1 MLGIQHLCSF
11 YKTPMKY
18 FFILLFAFASLKAV
32 GQKHDH
38 IWIAPLNGNLEEAK
52 TIDFNAPSPMV
63 EPIFPITDMTLT
75 NASFCDKE
83 GNLLFFSNGIWV
95 KDKHGNILENGDSIN
110 AGNMA
115 DQHREYGY
123 RVFNGAFFLPF
134 PNDSN
139 SCLLFHMFNEE
150 LPTVGYTYQ
159 KLLYTKID
167 RTANNGLGKV
177 IEKNTPLLVG
187 DETLGFHHAST
198 VRHANGRDW
207 WIILPNQLEPIY
219 YRFLLSPNGIEGPEI
234 QEIGYPP
241 YQPIQYELVGINL
254 FSQDGSKYI
263 DHEMFKGEG
272 FQVFDFDRCTGMLSN
287 PIKVDYETGFEVSN
301 GTSGIALSPSGRFA
315 YMIYNRDYKYRLV
328 QYDLSASD
336 IEASEVLLSECPG
349 PVSPYE
355 CSFVMPML
363 APDNKIYIG
372 AQIDT
377 TSYHVIHYPDSLGLA
392 CDFEYGGFEIGKT
405 PSFTPPYFPNYRLYD
420 VPGSTCDTLG
430 IDAPV
435 GTVAVEEQEEKAA
448 LDIYPNPSSGEVH
461 IRYGGLSGKDGQVE
475 VFNLQGQRIK
485 SLVLPMGGGEVQVRG
500 LSPGIYF
507 VRVLANGYV
516 LNAGKVV
523 VH

>member
-1 MLGIQHLCSF
+1 
-11 YKTPMKY
+11 MKY

-38 IWIAPLNGNLEEAK
+38 IWIAPLQGNLEEAK
-52 TIDFNAPSPMV
+52 IIDFNAPSPIV

-75 NASFCDKE
+75 NSSLCDKE
-83 GNLLFFSNGIWV
+83 GNLLFFSNGIWIR
-95 KDKHGNILENGDSIN
+95 DRYGNILENGDSIN

-115 DQHREYGY
+115 DQHAGIGY
-123 RVFNGAFFLPF
+123 RVHNGAFFLPF
-134 PNDSN
+134 PNDST
-139 SCLLFHMFNEE
+139 LLLMFHMFKEQ
-150 LPTVGYTYQ
+150 LPTVGTSIQ

-177 IEKNTPLLVG
+177 IEKNIPLLVG

-207 WIILPNQLEPIY
+207 WVIVPNQLEPVY
-219 YRFLLSPNGIEGPEI
+219 YRFLLSPNGIEGHET
-234 QEIGYPP
+234 QEIGFPP
-241 YQPIQYELVGINL
+241 NQPIQYELLGFNL
-254 FSQDGSKYI
+254 FSRDGTKYI

-272 FQVFDFDRCTGMLSN
+272 FQVFDFDRCTGLLSN
-287 PIKVDYETGFEVSN
+287 PVKVENETGFEAGNGVSA
-301 GTSGIALSPSGRFA
+301 IAFSPSGRFV
-315 YMIYNRDYKYRLV
+315 YLTYNLNYKKRLV
-328 QYDLSASD
+328 QYDLEAPN
-336 IEASEVLLSECPG
+336 IEASEVLLSECSG
-349 PVSPYE
+349 PVSLQE
-355 CSFVMPML
+355 CSFTIPVL

-372 AQIDT
+372 SKID
-377 TSYHVIHYPDSLGLA
+377 SVAFHVIHQPDSLGLA
-392 CDFEYGGFEIGKT
+392 CDFEYGGFEIGKNPFST
-405 PSFTPPYFPNYRLYD
+405 SIPYFPNYRLYD
-420 VPGSTCDTLG
+420 VPGSPCDTLG

-435 GTVAVEEQEEKAA
+435 GTVAVEGQGVQAV

-461 IRYGGLSGKDGQVE
+461 IRYELNGKNGTAE

-485 SLVLPMGGGEVQVRG
+485 SLVLPMGGEEVQVRG